1 MPRPTRIDFP
11 GLPQHLIVR
20 GNDRNPIFFSDED
33 RSYFL
38 KCLGEARSD
47 RACDIH
53 AFVLMTNHV
62 HILATG
68 RVQRAVS
75 RMMQDLGRA
84 YVGHVN
90 KLHGRTG
97 SLYEGRFK
105 SSVVETTRYFLACM
119 RYIEMN
125 PVRAR
130 MVMHPAHH
138 RWSSYDQNITGQ
150 PGGLLTP
157 HPEYLQLGRT
167 AEERAEAY
175 AGLIDAIPDEDE
187 IVAIRL
193 GVRQGK
199 AVGTELFRKALE
211 GILRRRVDFV
221 PQGRPKRRPSD
232 LSPFS

>member
-20 GNDRNPIFFSDED
+20 GNDRNAIFFTDQD

-38 KCLGEARSD
+38 KCLGEARNE
-47 RACDIH
+47 RGCDVH

-68 RVQRAVS
+68 RTQRAVS

-90 KLHGRTG
+90 KLHARTG
-97 SLYEGRFK
+97 ALYEGRFK
-105 SSVVETTRYFLACM
+105 SSVIETTRYFLACM

-130 MVMHPAHH
+130 MVAHPALHV
-138 RWSSYDQNITGQ
+138 WSSYGQNITGD
-150 PGGLLTP
+150 PGGLVTP
-157 HPEYLQLGRT
+157 HPEYLSLGRSID
-167 AEERAEAY
+167 ERAEAY
-175 AGLIDAIPDEDE
+175 ERLFEGIPDEEE
-187 IVAIRL
+187 IAAIRL
-193 GVRQGK
+193 GSRQGK
-199 AVGTELFRKALE
+199 AVGTDLFRQGLE
-211 GILRRRVDFV
+211 GILGRRVDFV
-221 PQGRPKRRPSD
+221 PRGRPRRRRD